1 MKLPKY
7 GKTCVVLE
15 GILCYKFVTI
25 CLAVDIPQILLRIVL
40 QEGTRN
46 RLTYKLS
53 IFSVVRSLK
62 FRRSAYPLDISHSM
76 CTKERWRHTNLC

>member
-1 MKLPKY
+1 MNLPKY

-25 CLAVDIPQILLRIVL
+25 WLAVDIPQILLRIVV
-40 QEGTRN
+40 QEGKRN

-62 FRRSAYPLDISHSM
+62 IRPCLLQTLIAS
-76 CTKERWRHTNLC
+76 